1 MRDGKAAQRH
11 ALFAAFLPAA
21 RASRVATDLRHGIV
35 ATSTPRGRAM
45 LVTIYPGANR
55 DEVVT
60 TLRGIAST
68 VHSAATCAVSFMSVT
83 AAAISQEEV
92 YRMIITTRSWV

>member
-1 MRDGKAAQRH
+1 
-11 ALFAAFLPAA
+11 
-21 RASRVATDLRHGIV
+21 
-35 ATSTPRGRAM
+35 M

-68 VHSAATCAVSFMSVT
+68 VHSAATCAVSFMPVT